1 MEENCDVIYTG
12 KVLEGFAQ
20 DAVVRDFSALLKI
33 SREQAEEI
41 IFSNTEAALKENIAA
56 DVAEK
61 YRQQLTRMG
70 LEVLV
75 RSKTPKSDVNNLPA
89 QDRILE
95 ERLEEITSEA
105 KDTTNLQQERQ
116 DLRNPYLA
124 PNSKFSLQTGIDD
137 LDVSD
142 TWKKRF
148 RTIEAAGGVNL
159 PYIKELSL
167 SQRLQIFVNIL
178 AFLFWIIYLP
188 IKGMW
193 RPALA
198 YFGLALAAALILDFA
213 GLDEGGRVIGSVIS
227 AVAMIRTNLNYYRY
241 KVLGETPWF

>member
-12 KVLEGFAQ
+12 KILAGFEQ
-20 DAVVRDFSALLKI
+20 DAVVRDLSAMLEIPPK
-33 SREQAEEI
+33 QAEKI
-41 IFSNTEAALKENIAA
+41 VFSGTETTLIKGVAA

-61 YRQQLTRMG
+61 YRQKLTHTGMEILVQLTEFDANVHDHPVQG
-70 LEVLV
+70 SSLEG
-75 RSKTPKSDVNNLPA
+75 RT
-89 QDRILE
+89 
-95 ERLEEITSEA
+95 EEIAAETKVTASVQSE
-105 KDTTNLQQERQ
+105 KQ
-116 DLRNPYLA
+116 DMRNPYLA

-137 LDVSD
+137 LDVSE

-159 PYIKELSL
+159 PYIKELPF
-167 SQRLQIFVNIL
+167 SQRMQIFVNII

-188 IKGMW
+188 VKGMW

-213 GLDEGGRVIGSVIS
+213 GLDEGGKIIGSVIS

-241 KVLGETPWF
+241 KVLGEEPWF